1 MAKHNDIGK
10 QGETLAKEHLIQNGY
25 TILATNYRYL
35 KAEIDI
41 IAQKNDILAI
51 VEVKT
56 RTSKEFGAPESFV
69 HKKKIKLSL
78 EASNAYID
86 ENDLNLDVSLDI
98 ISVVIGKET
107 EIEHLVN
114 AYYFF

>member
-56 RTSKEFGAPESFV
+56 RTSEEYGAPESFV
-69 HKKKIKLSL
+69 NKKKINLIL
-78 EASNAYID
+78 TAANAYIT
-86 ENDLNLDVSLDI
+86 ENDLDLDVSLDI
-98 ISVVIGKET
+98 ISVIIGKET
-107 EIEHLVN
+107 EVDHLPN